1 MKRFIYF
8 ISIVTLASI
17 ILSACA
23 GDAEPSATALPAVT
37 EPPAATE
44 APAATEPPLAVEP
57 VATIRTIDL
66 AGPLMEL
73 GSKYLYVDG
82 TTLVAVPGG
91 PFIMGYNS
99 ADNPVHEVTLSDF
112 WIYSTKVTN
121 SQYALC
127 VQTGKCSPPDPVNS
141 PTYNN
146 YRYINFPVTGVN
158 YGQGAEYCAYVH
170 GRLPTEAEWEKTAR
184 GPDGNLFPWGDNGPA
199 CNLLN
204 YKFCEGKTT
213 AVNDYTKGVSYY
225 GAFDMSGNAREHA
238 ADWYSPTYYT
248 ESAALLKDP
257 LGPAFGEKRSVR
269 GSSYQDSADPSI
281 SAHRFSLKPTENLP
295 DLGFRCIVE
304 DPTYFAPLCTQLA
317 FIGTGPNGEEANCTP
332 QVACND
338 VDITQ
343 GENCS
348 GDPAWQKFTIV
359 TFDLADYPPNS
370 WSYSVPGCPAVPG
383 AQVLVGGNVV
393 KDKLQ
398 CDSPGPFTAHVEG
411 SCTDTAS
418 CVSAC
423 PANYD
428 KVGDLCQWNGSG
440 AIGTECI
447 AGTTYDPVNQC
458 CSATPGTGADFDL
471 CPAGFYPVDGA
482 CYANPPKIEETIVQ
496 DVTFIDV
503 CSPPVHDD
511 TTGDDDCG
519 PNDPNYPTCLTP
531 VACTLSANSC
541 SKGGAFDL
549 GKCCCRYLLAA
560 AGGPF
565 ACP

>member
-23 GDAEPSATALPAVT
+23 GDAEPSATALLAAT

-44 APAATEPPLAVEP
+44 APAATEPAAAVDP
-57 VATIRTIDL
+57 TATLRTIDL

-99 ADNPVHEVTLSDF
+99 ADNFVHEVTLSDF

-127 VQTGKCSPPDPVNS
+127 VQTGKCSPPDPLNS

-158 YGQGAEYCAYVH
+158 HGQAEEYCAYVH

-184 GPDGNLFPWGDNGPA
+184 GPHGNLFPWGDNAPA

-204 YKFCEGKTT
+204 YKFCKGETT
-213 AVNDYTKGVSYY
+213 AVNDYTEGVSYY

-238 ADWYSPTYYT
+238 ADWYSSTYYN
-248 ESAALLKDP
+248 EAAALLKDP

-281 SAHRFSLKPTENLP
+281 SAHRFSFKPTENLP

-304 DPTYFAPLCTQLA
+304 DPAYFAPLCSQLA

-332 QVACND
+332 AVKCND
-338 VDITQ
+338 VSITQ

-348 GDPAWQKFTIV
+348 GEPAYQKYTIV
-359 TFDLADYPPNS
+359 TFDLADTPPDT
-370 WSYSVPGCPAVPG
+370 WSRDVPGCTELGGGTAVK
-383 AQVLVGGNVV
+383 A
-393 KDKLQ
+393 KFQ
-398 CDSPGPFTAHVEG
+398 CDFPGPFTATTEG
-411 SCTDTAS
+411 DCTDTAS
-418 CVSAC
+418 CVSTCGAH
-423 PANYD
+423 YI
-428 KVGDLCQWNGSG
+428 KVGDECQWDGSG

-447 AGTTYDPVNQC
+447 AGTTYDPLTQC
-458 CSATPGTGADFDL
+458 CAAAPGSGVNYTV
-471 CPAGFYPVDGA
+471 CSAGFYPVDGH
-482 CYANPPKIEETIVQ
+482 CYENPPKIEETIIEA
-496 DVTFIDV
+496 VTFIDV
-503 CSPPVHDD
+503 CAPPPPGDD
-511 TTGDDDCG
+511 TTGDDGDDTCG
-519 PNDPNYPTCLTP
+519 PNDPYYPTCLTP
-531 VACTLSANSC
+531 VACTLTQPLCGNL
-541 SKGGAFDL
+541 KFDPSQ
-549 GKCCCRYLLAA
+549 CCCLITPA
-560 AGGPF
+560 AGGPPV
-565 ACP
+565 CR